1 MICEQV
7 VLIAELHAHDWK
19 IVKEKGIR
27 KMNNNDNDRCNI
39 QRFLDAQKG
48 IYELAL
54 QEIKNGEKRS
64 HWMWFIFPQ
73 LKSLGRSEMSE
84 YYGISGKEEAI
95 EYFNNPI
102 LKNRYL
108 ECCHTLLTLKI
119 DNPFE
124 IFEFVDSL
132 KLQSSLTLF
141 YLSTSEKVILDVLN
155 KFFDGRFCEK
165 TVEMI
170 EETYLSRLRKQ

>member
-1 MICEQV
+1 
-7 VLIAELHAHDWK
+7 
-19 IVKEKGIR
+19 
-27 KMNNNDNDRCNI
+27 
-39 QRFLDAQKG
+39 
-48 IYELAL
+48 
-54 QEIKNGEKRS
+54 
-64 HWMWFIFPQ
+64 
-73 LKSLGRSEMSE
+73 MSE

-102 LKNRYL
+102 LRNRYL
-108 ECCHTLLTLKI
+108 EFCHTLLTLKN

-124 IFEFVDSL
+124 IFGFVDSS

-155 KFFDGRFCEK
+155 KFFDGRFCKK

-170 EETYLSRLRKQ
+170 Q